1 MTERIDLSRADDP
14 RDVVHRAVACLA
26 QGGLVGMPTETTYGI
41 VGSALKPSA
50 VARLGVLTSLS
61 DRPSGPPG
69 SIPTLLLKGT
79 TEALDWAVI
88 STELGHKWLNRA
100 WPGPVVL
107 RLPVARPGLASRLPS
122 EVGRFL
128 APNGTIALRSP
139 AGKLAREVIR
149 LVPGPLLQVELPSS
163 AARGAV
169 VPDDLALF
177 TDLDMILDVGPTAL
191 GGPPAVV
198 AIDADGWKVVDE
210 GVVSPSRLSQMAAN
224 ILLFVC
230 TGNTCRSP
238 MAEALC
244 KSLLARRLR
253 CEPHELSDKG
263 LVILSAGI
271 SAMEGMPAASH
282 AVEVVQARGGSLLE
296 HASRRASPELV
307 RHADHVIAM
316 TADHLDALLERLPE
330 IADRA
335 RLLDASGEDID
346 DPVGSDL
353 ATYQRTAR
361 LIESHLARFLD
372 ELGF

>member
-1 MTERIDLSRADDP
+1 MTERIDLASADDP

-50 VARLGVLTSLS
+50 VARLGVLAGL
-61 DRPSGPPG
+61 PG
-69 SIPTLLLKGT
+69 SLPTLFLKGP
-79 TEALDWAVI
+79 TEARDWAEV
-88 STELGHKWLNRA
+88 STELGRKWTARA
-100 WPGPVVL
+100 WPGPVIL
-107 RLPVARPGLASRLPS
+107 HLPVARMGLASRLPPDI
-122 EVGRFL
+122 GRFL
-128 APNGTIALRSP
+128 VPDGIIALRSP

-149 LVPGPLLQVELPSS
+149 LVPGPLLQVEP
-163 AARGAV
+163 AGPDGRGATV
-169 VPDDLALF
+169 SGDLARF
-177 TDLDMILDVGPTAL
+177 PDLDMIVDVGPTAL
-191 GGPPAVV
+191 GGLPTVV
-198 AIDADGWKVVDE
+198 AVNAEGWSIIGE
-210 GVVSPSRLSQMAAN
+210 GVVSPSRLSQMAGT
-224 ILLFVC
+224 IFLFVC

-244 KSLLARRLR
+244 KALLARRLG
-253 CEPHELSDKG
+253 CEPDDLLGRG

-271 SAMEGMPAASH
+271 SAMDGMPAASH

-296 HASRRASPELV
+296 HASRQASPDLV

-316 TADHLDALLERLPE
+316 TLDHLDALLERLPE

-335 RLLDASGEDID
+335 RLLDAFGEDID

-361 LIESHLARFLD
+361 LIESHLTRLLD